1 MFRISPRISQCPR
14 RRDAEVVVVV
24 VVVAAV
30 QKGRSLAQPAAAGVS
45 YPQKLYCLLIVPN
58 QLIEQ
63 RLVIQSFGH
72 SHWAILSLA
81 GVVPVPTG
89 GAVT

>member
-30 QKGRSLAQPAAAGVS
+30 QKGSLAPPAAGVS

-81 GVVPVPTG
+81 GVFPVSTG
-89 GAVT
+89 AAVT

>member
-14 RRDAEVVVVV
+14 RRDAVV
-24 VVVAAV
+24 VVVAVAAVV
-30 QKGRSLAQPAAAGVS
+30 QKGSLAQPAAGVS
-45 YPQKLYCLLIVPN
+45 YPQKLYCLSIVPN

-63 RLVIQSFGH
+63 RLVIESFGH

-89 GAVT
+89 GLVT

>member
-14 RRDAEVVVVV
+14 RRDAVVVVV

-30 QKGRSLAQPAAAGVS
+30 QKGSLAQPAAAGVS
-45 YPQKLYCLLIVPN
+45 YPQKLYCLLSVPN

-81 GVVPVPTG
+81 GVFPVSTG
-89 GAVT
+89 AAVT